1 MPTFEFTAPDGK
13 SYEVGAPEGATQAQ
27 AFEMLQGQ
35 IAAGAAP
42 AASQP
47 SGTVSTGRTLNDFG
61 RQLGLTA
68 RAALTGPAE
77 AAQIVTEP
85 VRRIVTDPLLQ
96 AIGGR
101 PTGSRPLGEYADQ
114 FADVIGLPR
123 PENPLE
129 RTVQTGARMGFGA
142 GGLAKLAGAAG
153 SLLSAT
159 TAAEPLPL
167 LTPAASSLAR
177 FAPNQAATAGALQGL
192 AANPALQIGSAAGS
206 GLAGGASR
214 EAGGS
219 PLQQTVASVAGGL
232 GGAGTVAGAQAVG
245 RGVQAGAQGLRNL
258 LNPAAV
264 QQSIDLKLTNTLA
277 NKGVD
282 FGALPSAAQTA
293 LRREY
298 QQAMRT
304 GGMIDETA
312 LGRLADF
319 SAVGATPTRGMISQ
333 DPVQITRE
341 MNLAKQAANMSGGEL
356 AGLPRMQ
363 NQNNQVLIAR
373 MNDLGADRGTLP
385 VDAGRAL
392 AGSIE
397 ARAAAK
403 RATEQAAW
411 DVAKN
416 SPGYKQ
422 PIYPDALNAINSKL
436 GDDAL
441 MPFMSPQISK
451 YMEAFQ
457 NGSQPFTPQHY
468 KNLRSMLS
476 NETMKGGNEAAAA
489 KAAIK
494 ALDATPMRP
503 ITNPGGV
510 DFGAA
515 PVTPGLA
522 AAMRAKDAQTPDAI
536 AAIDRAR
543 RATREAYAYEESSP
557 LVKRALSS
565 TDAAD
570 PTKLAEAYIIRGTP
584 DQARQAVQEMGN
596 NKGTARDSLIA
607 WIKNQSLS
615 GAADETGKVSQAAMN
630 RALNKIGDEKLSLF
644 FTPDEVTKMRQL
656 GRVASLMQVQPIG
669 SAVNNSNSGA
679 LLLGRGLD
687 FLSMAAKKIP
697 GGQAFVADPIQD
709 WRLSVGQRAAQNVGP
724 ALIARPPGP
733 PVPRGSPLLLPGLA
747 AGGAALGSGQ

>member
-35 IAAGAAP
+35 ISAGAAP
-42 AASQP
+42 ATSQP

-68 RAALTGPAE
+68 RAAITGPAE

-85 VRRIVTDPLLQ
+85 VRRIVTDPLLH
-96 AIGGR
+96 AIGGK

-114 FADVIGLPR
+114 FADTIGLPR

-129 RTVQTGARMGFGA
+129 RTVQQGARMGFGA
-142 GGLAKLAGAAG
+142 GGLAGASGAAG
-153 SLLSAT
+153 RLLAGPT
-159 TAAEPLPL
+159 ATAASGAL
-167 LTPAASSLAR
+167 LTPAAS
-177 FAPNQAATAGALQGL
+177 TLQGL
-192 AANPALQIGSAAGS
+192 AANPAMQIGGAAGS

-219 PLQQTVASVAGGL
+219 PIEQTLASVAGGL

-373 MNDLGADRGTLP
+373 MNYLGAGRGVLP

-397 ARAAAK
+397 AKQAAL
-403 RATEQAAW
+403 RGTEQSAW

-422 PIYPDALNAINSKL
+422 PIYPDALNAINARL
-436 GDDAL
+436 GEDAL
-441 MPFMSPQISK
+441 MPFMSPTISK

-457 NGSQPFTPQHY
+457 TGAQPFTPQHY

-476 NETMKGGNEAAAA
+476 NEVMKGGNEAAAA

-494 ALDATPMRP
+494 ALDATPMQA
-503 ITNPGGV
+503 ITNP
-510 DFGAA
+510 
-515 PVTPGLA
+515 
-522 AAMRAKDAQTPDAI
+522 AQAPDAI
-536 AAIDRAR
+536 SAIDRAR

>member
-1 MPTFEFTAPDGK
+1 MPTFEFTAPDGQTHK
-13 SYEVGAPEGATQAQ
+13 IDGPEGATRDQ
-27 AFEMLQGQ
+27 AFEMLQLK
-35 IAAGAAP
+35 IAGGTAP
-42 AASQP
+42 AASEP

-96 AIGGR
+96 AIGGK
-101 PTGSRPLGEYADQ
+101 PAGSRPLGEYADQ
-114 FADVIGLPR
+114 FADVLGLPR

-129 RTVQTGARMGFGA
+129 RTVQQATRMGFGA
-142 GGLAKLAGAAG
+142 GGLAGASGAAG
-153 SLLSAT
+153 RAIAGPVSGA
-159 TAAEPLPL
+159 L
-167 LTPAASSLAR
+167 LTPAAS
-177 FAPNQAATAGALQGL
+177 TLQGL
-192 AANPALQIGSAAGS
+192 AANPALQIGGAAGS

-214 EAGGS
+214 EAEGS
-219 PLQQTVASVAGGL
+219 PLAQTLASVAGGL
-232 GGAGTVAGAQAVG
+232 GGAGTVAAGQAVG
-245 RGVQAGAQGLRNL
+245 RGVQAGAQGIRNL
-258 LNPAAV
+258 LNPAPM
-264 QQSIDLKLTNTLA
+264 QQSIDLRLTQALA
-277 NKGVD
+277 GQNIN
-282 FGALPSAAQTA
+282 FGALPAAAQTA

-304 GGMIDETA
+304 GGQVDPVA

-333 DPVQITRE
+333 DPLQITRE
-341 MNLAKQAANMSGGEL
+341 MNLSKQAANMAEGEL
-356 AGLPRMQ
+356 SGLPRMQ

-373 MNDLGADRGTLP
+373 MNDLGADRGVLP

-397 ARAAAK
+397 AKQAAL
-403 RATEQAAW
+403 RGTEQSAW
-411 DVAKN
+411 DVAKS

-422 PIYPDALNAINSKL
+422 PIYPDALNAINAKL

-476 NETMKGGNEAAAA
+476 NEVMKGGNEAAAA

-522 AAMRAKDAQTPDAI
+522 AAMRAKDAQAPDAI
-536 AAIDRAR
+536 GAIDRAR

-570 PTKLAEAYIIRGTP
+570 PTKLAETYIIRGTP

-607 WIKNQSLS
+607 WIKSQSLS

-630 RALNKIGDEKLSLF
+630 RALNKIGDEKLALF

-687 FLSMAAKKIP
+687 FLSMAAKKVP
-697 GGQAFVADPIQD
+697 FGQSAIVQPMQD
-709 WRLSVGQRAAQNVGP
+709 IRLSIGQRQAQNVGP
-724 ALIARPPGP
+724 ALIARPTGP
-733 PVPRGSPLLLPGLA
+733 TAPTGSPLLLPGLA